1 MNVDSRLR
9 ATRVIWV
16 ATASPR
22 GRPDAVPGW
31 FWWDGD
37 VVYFIKGRA
46 ERVTERSELERVD
59 QAYRAKYVDPHSGA
73 SATIFIADD
82 HVYRVIPRLVMAW
95 SYADMTTR
103 TDWRA

>member
-1 MNVDSRLR
+1 MATLSTSRARHRLAR
-9 ATRVIWV
+9 RET
-16 ATASPR
+16 SPTSR
-22 GRPDAVPGW
+22 RSVLHNGDGTDAIV
-31 FWWDGD
+31 
-37 VVYFIKGRA
+37 IKGRA
-46 ERVTERSELERVD
+46 ERVTERDELERVD